1 QRNPTP
7 IILHKILDGTIYLL
21 IRLIYTI
28 FFVKIQIVK
37 NVIKGWFLMKKVWVS
52 AILSFIFPGLGHLYL
67 GRVLK
72 GLFFVIVNIVSI
84 LFTGNILGILV
95 FLLNWIFSILDSIK
109 TTKVIN
115 SINSTV

>member
-1 QRNPTP
+1 MFIPGWRANRAA
-7 IILHKILDGTIYLL
+7 HGT
-21 IRLIYTI
+21 
-28 FFVKIQIVK
+28 
-37 NVIKGWFLMKKVWVS
+37 
-52 AILSFIFPGLGHLYL
+52 FPGLGHLYL

-115 SINSTV
+115 STV